1 MRLGTGCGKG
11 WGTRAMPIEY
21 MTFAEPAEVPPTM
34 ETSANGS
41 WKLAVIDDDQAV
53 HDGTRYALRNYR
65 LNGRGFEL
73 LGAYSGTEGFDLLS
87 RNPDT
92 AIVLL
97 DVVMETE
104 DAGLKLARRIR
115 EELGNAFV
123 RIILRTGQPGQAPEQ
138 RIVVD
143 YDINDYK
150 AKTELTAERLF
161 TTLTSSLRS
170 YEHLRRLDDTRLGL
184 QMIVGS
190 AAELYDSRCLST
202 LAEGVLIQLNAL
214 LEIKSGG
221 ILVLRETTDGAHSIL
236 ASTGSFVSLEPGAID
251 FLSLFAEAAR
261 SGHSLTEAGHKRLY
275 LKTGSGS
282 EILVILD
289 SPAAL
294 TPTQV
299 SLVNVFAAKLG
310 MAFDNVRLTER
321 LARANAD
328 LERRVQERTA
338 ELAAA
343 NSRLEAQ
350 GAQLKRVNAF
360 KNEMLGT
367 IAHDLKNPLA
377 VILGRAEMMSTLV
390 GELPDPLQGKIG
402 AQIGHVRTAA
412 QRMNRIVDVSVADA
426 MADAFDIVI
435 ARRAVDLG
443 MIVRSVVELNQGLA
457 EVKGQTLEIEIEA
470 GLDISADPDR
480 LMEAVDNLVSNA
492 VKYTPAGGRIR
503 VCARRVGE
511 EAEVAVSDSGPGLKP
526 EDVSRLFGRF
536 QRLSA
541 QPTGGESSTGLG
553 LSIVRKIVDLHG
565 GRITIAE
572 TGSLGGA
579 CFALV
584 LPLRTKA

>member
-1 MRLGTGCGKG
+1 MS
-11 WGTRAMPIEY
+11 IEY
-21 MTFAEPAEVPPTM
+21 MTFADPAEVPLTTVAAS
-34 ETSANGS
+34 EKGG

-73 LGAYSGTEGFDLLS
+73 LGAHSGAEGFELL
-87 RNPDT
+87 RDHPDT

-115 EELGNAFV
+115 EELGNEFV

-138 RIVVD
+138 RIVID

-170 YEHLRRLDDTRLGL
+170 YEQLRRLDETRLGL
-184 QMIVGS
+184 EMIVAS
-190 AAELYDSRCLST
+190 AAELFDTQCLKT

-214 LEIKSGG
+214 LEMESGG
-221 ILVLRETTDGAHSIL
+221 ILVLREAMDGAHSVL
-236 ASTGSFVSLEPGAID
+236 ASTGRFIALKEGGID
-251 FLSLFAEAAR
+251 FPLLFTEAAR
-261 SGHSLTEAGHKRLY
+261 SGHSLEEPGHKRLY
-275 LKTGSGS
+275 LKTGSGA

-289 SPAAL
+289 APDAL
-294 TPTQV
+294 SATQV
-299 SLVNVFAAKLG
+299 SLVKVFAARLG
-310 MAFDNVRLTER
+310 IAFENVRLHES

-328 LERRVQERTA
+328 LERRVRERTA
-338 ELAAA
+338 ELATA
-343 NSRLEAQ
+343 NARLEAQ

-360 KNEMLGT
+360 KNEILGT

-377 VILGRAEMMSTLV
+377 VILGRTEMMATLAGGLAEPV
-390 GELPDPLQGKIG
+390 LAVLGPQL
-402 AQIGHVRTAA
+402 GHVRSAA
-412 QRMNRIVDVSVADA
+412 ERMNRIVDVSVADA
-426 MADAFDIVI
+426 MADAFDISVD
-435 ARRAVDLG
+435 RKLVDLG
-443 MIVRSVVELNQGLA
+443 AIVRAVAELNGGLA
-457 EVKGQTLEIEIEA
+457 EAKGQVLEIEVEN
-470 GLDISADPDR
+470 GLDLLADPDR

-492 VKYTPAGGRIR
+492 VKYTPVGGCIR
-503 VCARRVGE
+503 VSARRVGE
-511 EAEVAVSDSGPGLKP
+511 EAEAAVTDSGPGLKP
-526 EDVSRLFGRF
+526 EDMSRLFGRF

-565 GRITIAE
+565 GRVRIAE
-572 TGSLGGA
+572 AGPLGGA

-584 LPLRTKA
+584 LPLAGRLEP